1 MATYEWESV
10 TLGQNA
16 EIQKIVSA
24 AAKAS
29 ELVNANIGLAKSGLQ
44 LAQAFL
50 LGVLNPKVLI
60 LNAIADEI
68 DNFANDLRGTGFHIL
83 EVVPTGLEVIPTD
96 PNGDPISLI
105 YSADQI
111 NAQYNAA
118 KQFDAIERKNTST
131 ATFLK
136 WTKDVLGESN
146 FAQTGPTKNQY
157 FIRQGATKSSEDSD
171 EGGNTD
177 TVAEVDEFFGIPKL
191 TFSQV
196 VTQMVGAIDDK
207 LDTRR
212 PQFSDSAEVG
222 GIAIIIGISDL
233 SVGLKDFKEALDLFV
248 EFFGGDNGIII
259 GGFKNV
265 GNLIS
270 APFKTF
276 QDGGDEND
284 DVTLDLVN
292 VSLVR
297 GTVEDK
303 EKLSSQ
309 SLKYN
314 IKGTFEEGELVI
326 GPKVKFG
333 RNAMGIIK
341 TANTELITS
350 DIPFRPYSK
359 QTVTISPVSKLDAF
373 AFKNF
378 SNGAQ
383 IQSVSYFKE
392 TTEVL
397 NQNTGQTKPVSRNSF
412 KFMSQLTEEEARN
425 ANTKVSKQKEDIFL
439 KPTTSSVLEEH
450 AAGIK
455 TKNFKMG
462 TVLSPRREKAPP
474 PNFKAAKLEDII
486 SDFGD
491 FFVFLNTFAD
501 TIRNMAGDSS
511 EAIAKMVKFL
521 NEKIKEL
528 DELNKV
534 LQRILKLFTVG
545 LPQGG
550 VYVLS
555 IPNTIGGN
563 TAIKNAL
570 QGSSGKP
577 TDDLDFCVG
586 YLIVGGGPS
595 MKVMNGLLGSL

>member
-1 MATYEWESV
+1 MATYEWESK

-29 ELVNANIGLAKSGLQ
+29 ELVNTNIGLAKSGLQ

-68 DNFANDLRGTGFHIL
+68 DNFANDLKGTGFHIL
-83 EVVPTGLEVIPTD
+83 EVVPTGFEIIPTD
-96 PNGDPISLI
+96 PNGDLI
-105 YSADQI
+105 KILYTSDQI
-111 NAQYNAA
+111 NELYARA
-118 KQFDAIERKNTST
+118 KLNDVEDL
-131 ATFLK
+131 FLD
-136 WTKDVLGESN
+136 WTKNVLGESN
-146 FAQTGPTKNQY
+146 FEETGPTKNEY
-157 FIRQGATKSSEDSD
+157 LIPQGRKKSSEDSD

-177 TVAEVDEFFGIPKL
+177 TVAEVDDFFGIPKL

-196 VTQMVGAIDDK
+196 VTQMVGAMDDK

-222 GIAIIIGISDL
+222 GLAIIIGVSDL
-233 SVGLKDFKEALDLFV
+233 STSIDDFKEALDLFV
-248 EFFGGDNGIII
+248 EFFGGDNGIVI

-265 GNLIS
+265 GNLIA
-270 APFKTF
+270 APFKAFT
-276 QDGGDEND
+276 EESD
-284 DVTLDLVN
+284 DDDDITLNLIN
-292 VSLVR
+292 VSSVR
-297 GTVEDK
+297 GTIEDK
-303 EKLSSQ
+303 QKLNAAG
-309 SLKYN
+309 LDYN
-314 IKGTFEEGELVI
+314 TSGVFEEGEIVI
-326 GPKVKFG
+326 GPRVKFG
-333 RNAMGIIK
+333 KNAMGIVK
-341 TANTELITS
+341 TANTDLVTS
-350 DIPFRPYSK
+350 DAPFAPYSS
-359 QTVTISPVSKLDAF
+359 QTVVISPISKLDAA

-383 IQSVSYFKE
+383 IQSVSYFIEEVKE
-392 TTEVL
+392 F
-397 NQNTGQTKPVSRNSF
+397 NYNTGDTKPVKRNSF
-412 KFMSQLTEEEARN
+412 KFMTELTDEEAEN
-425 ANTKVSKQKEDIFL
+425 ANTKVSKQKNSIFL
-439 KPTTSSVLEEH
+439 KPTTSPVLEEH
-450 AAGIK
+450 TQGPQSFF

-462 TVLSPRREKAPP
+462 TVFSPQRQKAPP
-474 PNFKAAKLEDII
+474 PNFKAVKLEDII
-486 SDFGD
+486 SEFGD

-501 TIRNMAGDSS
+501 TIRNMAGSSS
-511 EAIAKMVKFL
+511 EALEKLVKFL

-528 DELNKV
+528 DELNKI
-534 LQRILKLFTVG
+534 LQRILKLFSVG

-563 TAIKNAL
+563 EAIKNAL
-570 QGSSGKP
+570 QSSTGKP

>member
-16 EIQKIVSA
+16 EIQKIVAEA
-24 AAKAS
+24 ARAS
-29 ELVNANIGLAKSGLQ
+29 DFVTTNIGLAKSGLQ

-68 DNFANDLRGTGFHIL
+68 DNFANDFKGTGFHIL
-83 EVVPTGLEVIPTD
+83 EVVPTGFEIIPTD
-96 PNGDPISLI
+96 PNGDLI
-105 YSADQI
+105 KILYTSDQI
-111 NAQYNAA
+111 NELYARA
-118 KQFDAIERKNTST
+118 KLNDVEDL
-131 ATFLK
+131 FLD
-136 WTKDVLGESN
+136 WTKNVLGESN
-146 FAQTGPTKNQY
+146 FEETGPTKNEY
-157 FIRQGATKSSEDSD
+157 LIPQGRKKSSEDSD

-177 TVAEVDEFFGIPKL
+177 TVAEVDDFFGIPKL

-196 VTQMVGAIDDK
+196 VTQMVGAMDDK

-222 GIAIIIGISDL
+222 GLAIIIGVSDL
-233 SVGLKDFKEALDLFV
+233 STSIDDFKEALDLFV
-248 EFFGGDNGIII
+248 EFFGGDNGIVI

-265 GNLIS
+265 GNLIA
-270 APFKTF
+270 APFKAFT
-276 QDGGDEND
+276 EESD
-284 DVTLDLVN
+284 DDDDITLNLIN
-292 VSLVR
+292 VSSVR
-297 GTVEDK
+297 GTIEDK
-303 EKLSSQ
+303 QKLNAAG
-309 SLKYN
+309 LDYN
-314 IKGTFEEGELVI
+314 TSGVFEEGEIVI
-326 GPKVKFG
+326 GPRVKFG
-333 RNAMGIIK
+333 KNAMGIVK
-341 TANTELITS
+341 TANTDLVTS
-350 DIPFRPYSK
+350 DAPFAPYSS
-359 QTVTISPVSKLDAF
+359 QTVVISPISKLDAA

-383 IQSVSYFKE
+383 IQSVSYFIEEVKE
-392 TTEVL
+392 F
-397 NQNTGQTKPVSRNSF
+397 NYNTGDTKPVKRNSF
-412 KFMSQLTEEEARN
+412 KFMTELTDEEAEN
-425 ANTKVSKQKEDIFL
+425 ANTKVSKQKNSIFL
-439 KPTTSSVLEEH
+439 KPTTSPVLEEH
-450 AAGIK
+450 TQGPQSFF

-462 TVLSPRREKAPP
+462 TVFSPQRQKAPP
-474 PNFKAAKLEDII
+474 PNFKAVKLEDII
-486 SDFGD
+486 SEFGD

-501 TIRNMAGDSS
+501 TIRNMAGSSS
-511 EAIAKMVKFL
+511 EALEKLVKFL

-528 DELNKV
+528 DELNKI
-534 LQRILKLFTVG
+534 LQRILKLFSVG

-563 TAIKNAL
+563 EAIKNAL
-570 QGSSGKP
+570 QSSTGKP

>member
-16 EIQKIVSA
+16 EIQKIVSKVA
-24 AAKAS
+24 EAS
-29 ELVNANIGLAKSGLQ
+29 NFVNTNIGLAKSGLQ
-44 LAQAFL
+44 LAETFL
-50 LGVLNPKVLI
+50 LGVLNPKILI

-68 DNFANDLRGTGFHIL
+68 DNFTNDLRNTGFHIL
-83 EVVPTGLEVIPTD
+83 EVVPTGLEIIPTD
-96 PNGDPISLI
+96 TNGDPISLV
-105 YSADQI
+105 YSAEQI
-111 NAQYNAA
+111 NIQYNAA
-118 KQFDAIERKNTST
+118 KEFDRIEGGNTST
-131 ATFLK
+131 TAFLK

-146 FAQTGPTKNQY
+146 FAQTGPTRNQY
-157 FIRQGATKSSEDSD
+157 FIRQGAKKSSEDSD

-191 TFSQV
+191 SFSQV

-222 GIAIIIGISDL
+222 GLAIIIGVSDFT
-233 SVGLKDFKEALDLFV
+233 VALKEFNEALELFL
-248 EFFGGDNGIII
+248 EFFGGVNGIVI

-265 GNLIS
+265 GNLIR
-270 APFKTF
+270 APFDTF
-276 QDGGDEND
+276 TAGGDKDD
-284 DVTLDLVN
+284 DVTLNLVN
-292 VSLVR
+292 VSSVR
-297 GTVEDK
+297 GTIEDK
-303 EKLSSQ
+303 KILNKNN
-309 SLKYN
+309 LDYN
-314 IKGTFEEGELVI
+314 IKGTFEEGDLVI

-350 DIPFRPYSK
+350 DTPFRPYSK
-359 QTVTISPVSKLDAF
+359 QTVTISPVSKLDAI

-392 TTEVL
+392 KVKFT
-397 NQNTGQTKPVSRNSF
+397 NQNTGQPVEYFRNSF
-412 KFMSQLTEEEARN
+412 KFMSQLTDEEAKS

-450 AAGIK
+450 TGIK

-462 TVLSPRREKAPP
+462 TVFSPQVEKAPP

-486 SDFGD
+486 SEFGD
-491 FFVFLNTFAD
+491 FFTFLNTFAD
-501 TIRNMAGDSS
+501 TIRNMAEGAG
-511 EAIAKMVKFL
+511 EAIKKMITFL
-521 NEKIKEL
+521 EEKIREL

-534 LQRILKLFTVG
+534 LQKILRLFTIG

-563 TAIKNAL
+563 EAIKNAL
-570 QGSSGKP
+570 QSSSGKP

-595 MKVMNGLLGSL
+595 MKVMNGLLAAL

>member
-16 EIQKIVSA
+16 EIQKIVAEA
-24 AAKAS
+24 ARAS
-29 ELVNANIGLAKSGLQ
+29 DFVTTNIGLAKSGLQ

-68 DNFANDLRGTGFHIL
+68 DNFANDFKGTGFHIL
-83 EVVPTGLEVIPTD
+83 EVVPTGFEVIPTD
-96 PNGDPISLI
+96 PNGDPIKILYTS
-105 YSADQI
+105 DQI
-111 NAQYNAA
+111 NELYARA
-118 KQFDAIERKNTST
+118 KSNDVEDL
-131 ATFLK
+131 FLD
-136 WTKDVLGESN
+136 WTKNVLGESN
-146 FAQTGPTKNQY
+146 FEETGPTKNEY
-157 FIRQGATKSSEDSD
+157 LIPQGRKKSSEDSD

-177 TVAEVDEFFGIPKL
+177 TVAEVDDFFGIPKL

-196 VTQMVGAIDDK
+196 VTQMVGAMDDK

-222 GIAIIIGISDL
+222 GLAIIIGVSDL
-233 SVGLKDFKEALDLFV
+233 STSIDDFKEALDLFV
-248 EFFGGDNGIII
+248 EFFGGDNGIVI

-265 GNLIS
+265 GNLIA
-270 APFKTF
+270 APFKAFT
-276 QDGGDEND
+276 EESD
-284 DVTLDLVN
+284 DDDDITLNLIN
-292 VSLVR
+292 VSSVR
-297 GTVEDK
+297 GTIEDK
-303 EKLSSQ
+303 QKLNAFG
-309 SLKYN
+309 LDYN
-314 IKGTFEEGELVI
+314 TSGVFEEGELVI
-326 GPKVKFG
+326 GPRVKFG
-333 RNAMGIIK
+333 KNAIGIVK
-341 TANTELITS
+341 TANTDLVTS
-350 DIPFRPYSK
+350 DAPFAPYSS
-359 QTVTISPVSKLDAF
+359 QTVVISPISKLDAA

-383 IQSVSYFKE
+383 IQSVSYFIEEVKE
-392 TTEVL
+392 F
-397 NQNTGQTKPVSRNSF
+397 NQNTGDTKPVKRNSF
-412 KFMSQLTEEEARN
+412 KFVTELTDEEAEN
-425 ANTKVSKQKEDIFL
+425 ANTKVSKQKNSIFL
-439 KPTTSSVLEEH
+439 KPTTSPVLEEH
-450 AAGIK
+450 TQGPQSFF

-462 TVLSPRREKAPP
+462 TVFSPQRQKAPP
-474 PNFKAAKLEDII
+474 PNFKAVKLEDII
-486 SDFGD
+486 SEFGD

-501 TIRNMAGDSS
+501 TIRNMAGSSS
-511 EAIAKMVKFL
+511 EALEKLVKFL

-528 DELNKV
+528 DELNKI
-534 LQRILKLFTVG
+534 LQRILKLFSVG

-563 TAIKNAL
+563 EAIKNAL
-570 QGSSGKP
+570 QSSTGKP

>member
-16 EIQKIVSA
+16 EIQQIVSKVA
-24 AAKAS
+24 EAS
-29 ELVNANIGLAKSGLQ
+29 NFVNTNIGLAKSGLQ

-68 DNFANDLRGTGFHIL
+68 DNFANDFKGTGFHIL
-83 EVVPTGLEVIPTD
+83 EVVPTGFEIVPTD
-96 PNGDPISLI
+96 PNGDPIKILYTS
-105 YSADQI
+105 DQI
-111 NAQYNAA
+111 NELYERA
-118 KQFDAIERKNTST
+118 KSNDVEDL
-131 ATFLK
+131 FLD
-136 WTKDVLGESN
+136 WTKNVLGESN
-146 FAQTGPTKNQY
+146 FEESGPTKNEY
-157 FIRQGATKSSEDSD
+157 LIPQGRKKSNEDSD

-177 TVAEVDEFFGIPKL
+177 TVAEVDDFFGIPKL
-191 TFSQV
+191 SFSQV
-196 VTQMVGAIDDK
+196 VTQMVGAMDDK

-222 GIAIIIGISDL
+222 GLAIIIGVSDL
-233 SVGLKDFKEALDLFV
+233 STSIDDFKEALDLFV
-248 EFFGGDNGIII
+248 EFFGGDNGIVI

-265 GNLIS
+265 GNLIA
-270 APFKTF
+270 APFKAFT
-276 QDGGDEND
+276 EESD
-284 DVTLDLVN
+284 DDDDITLNLIN
-292 VSLVR
+292 VSSVR
-297 GTVEDK
+297 GTTDDK
-303 EKLSSQ
+303 EKLDKAG
-309 SLKYN
+309 LRYN
-314 IKGTFEEGELVI
+314 TSGVFEEGEIVI
-326 GPKVKFG
+326 GPRVKFG
-333 RNAMGIIK
+333 KNAIGIVK
-341 TANTELITS
+341 TANTDLVTS
-350 DIPFRPYSK
+350 DAPFAPYSS
-359 QTVTISPVSKLDAF
+359 QTVVISPISKLDAA

-383 IQSVSYFKE
+383 IQSVSYFIEEVKE
-392 TTEVL
+392 F
-397 NQNTGQTKPVSRNSF
+397 NQNTGDTKPVKRNSF
-412 KFMSQLTEEEARN
+412 KFMTELTDEEAKN
-425 ANTKVSKQKEDIFL
+425 ANTKVSKQKNSIFL
-439 KPTTSSVLEEH
+439 KPTTSPVLEEH
-450 AAGIK
+450 KQGSQIFS

-462 TVLSPRREKAPP
+462 TVFSPQRQKAPP
-474 PNFKAAKLEDII
+474 PNFKAVKLEDII
-486 SDFGD
+486 SEFGD

-501 TIRNMAGDSS
+501 TIRNMAGSSS
-511 EAIAKMVKFL
+511 EALEKLVKFL

-534 LQRILKLFTVG
+534 LQRILKLFSVG

-563 TAIKNAL
+563 EAIKNAL
-570 QGSSGKP
+570 QSSTGKP